1 MPTASTQLMTTPA
14 RYRVTPN
21 LPNDRTITRP
31 DGRGWIALIAL
42 LLIMG
47 ALYWATL
54 DNGLAPGDLEGG
66 DLITHQYA
74 QVQARPSN
82 APGYPL
88 YTMGGWLWFHA
99 WRGLLPQAN
108 PIPILSS
115 YSTLWA
121 LLALGALYLLL
132 WRATRGNL
140 ILTLGLS
147 AFYGVTYFF
156 WYYAVSTE
164 QYASAVFQ
172 TLLIVLV
179 ALQWDEDGRDRWLY
193 ALAFLLGLSLAH
205 MVTVLFIAPGVL
217 AFVLMKKP
225 DLLKRGRLI
234 LGSLLLGLTPLL
246 AYVYVYVRG
255 AAHPEWWGEGEWDS
269 AWAWFLSF
277 LSTRQGRDELTWSL
291 LPWNPEQLGL
301 FVGELGL
308 FILALGGIGWWLWG
322 RRQFILFALTAVI
335 YLIFSYIDR
344 FGNWYQVIMPLYP
357 LFVAGAGVSLCALW
371 ERPPQRL
378 WRVALSLLLVGM
390 VGFKFIEV
398 YPRADQRD
406 RPQDVG
412 LAPGWAI
419 LEQAPP
425 AGAAIVGDVREKL
438 ALDYLTGVW
447 GVRPDVTAIP
457 TSDIARAF
465 EEGRA
470 VLVTVNAAGYAAAES
485 GLPLRY
491 TAWGPTLLLAGNG
504 VLPQLPL
511 EKMALVA
518 ADLGD
523 GLNLAGYQVL
533 SGGPAPWWVRLA
545 LRAEDAPAQD
555 WAVSAR
561 LLAQGQEIAQADH
574 VAPALGF
581 TPTTSLHP
589 GEIVFDAFAFD
600 PPDGAPPP
608 DALRFILYRQRQD
621 GGFDNLAVLDFPI
634 TRVIHVDDG
643 R

>member
-1 MPTASTQLMTTPA
+1 MTTTA
-14 RYRVTPN
+14 RHRTTPS
-21 LPNDRTITRP
+21 LSDDRTIARP
-31 DGRGWIALIAL
+31 DGRGWIALILL

-47 ALYWATL
+47 AIYWATL
-54 DNGLAPGDLEGG
+54 DNGLASGDLEGG

-99 WRGLLPQAN
+99 WRRLLPQAS

-132 WRATRGNL
+132 WRATRGNP

-164 QYASAVFQ
+164 QYASAVLQ

-179 ALQWDEDGRDRWLY
+179 VLQWDEDGRERWLD

-225 DLLKRGRLI
+225 DLLKRGKLI
-234 LGSLLLGLTPLL
+234 LGSLLLALTPLL
-246 AYVYVYVRG
+246 AYIYVYVRG
-255 AAHPEWWGEGEWDS
+255 AAHPEWWGEGDWDN

-322 RRQFILFALTAVI
+322 RRHVILFALTAVI
-335 YLIFSYIDR
+335 YLVFSYIDR

-357 LFVAGAGVSLCALW
+357 LFVAGAGVSLRALW

-378 WRVALSLLLVGM
+378 WRVVLSLLLVSM
-390 VGFKFIEV
+390 VGIKFVEV

-406 RPQDVG
+406 RPQDAG

-425 AGAAIVGDVREKL
+425 ERAAIVGDVREKL

-457 TSDIARAF
+457 TSDIAQAF

-470 VLVTVNAAGYAAAES
+470 VLVTVNAASYAAAES
-485 GLPLRY
+485 GLPLCY

-511 EKMALVA
+511 EKMSLVA
-518 ADLGD
+518 ADVGD
-523 GLNLAGYQVL
+523 GLKLAGYQVL
-533 SGGPAPWWVRLA
+533 SGGTAPWWVRLA
-545 LRAEDAPAQD
+545 LQAEETPAQD

-561 LLAQGQEIAQADH
+561 LLAQGQEIAQVDH

-581 TPTTSLHP
+581 TPTASLHP
-589 GEIVFDAFAFD
+589 GEIVFDIFAFN
-600 PPDGAPPP
+600 PPDGTPPP

-621 GGFDNLAVLDFPI
+621 GGFDNLATLDFPI
-634 TRVIHVDDG
+634 TRVIRVDDG